1 MIYLLVALSYTVWIM
16 YSFLEGV
23 REAFSKQTKTFK
35 RLKCTNWTTIT
46 LIQRSIFFLLISYI
60 IYLNVG
66 CIQSLIFSVGMIP
79 VFYYIQNGTY
89 FLIKN
94 KMNPN
99 IFTEGYLSD
108 SIGSDSPIMYCKY
121 NIRRLV
127 AVLGVFIQPL
137 IFFT

>member
-1 MIYLLVALSYTVWIM
+1 MIYLLVTLSYTVWIM

-23 REAFSKQTKTFK
+23 REAFGKQTKTFK
-35 RLKCTNWTTIT
+35 RLKCTNWTTIA

-66 CIQSLIFSVGMIP
+66 CYQSLIFSIGMVP

-94 KMNPN
+94 KMNPS
-99 IFTEGYLSD
+99 IFTQGYSSD
-108 SIGSDSPIMYCKY
+108 AINSDSPVMYCKY
-121 NIRRLV
+121 DIRRL
-127 AVLGVFIQPL
+127 AAILGVFIQPL
-137 IFFT
+137 IFFI

>member
-1 MIYLLVALSYTVWIM
+1 MIYLLVILSYTVWMM

-23 REAFSKQTKTFK
+23 REAFGKQTKTFK

-66 CIQSLIFSVGMIP
+66 CVQSLIFSVGMIP

-99 IFTEGYLSD
+99 IFKDGYSSD
-108 SIGSDSPIMYCKY
+108 AIDSDSPVMYCKY
-121 NIRRLV
+121 DIRRLAV
-127 AVLGVFIQPL
+127 AIGIFIQPL

>member
-1 MIYLLVALSYTVWIM
+1 MIYLLVILSYTVWMM

-66 CIQSLIFSVGMIP
+66 CVQSLIFSVGMIP

-94 KMNPN
+94 KMNPT
-99 IFTEGYLSD
+99 IFKDGYSSD
-108 SIGSDSPIMYCKY
+108 SIDSDSPVMYCKY
-121 NIRRLV
+121 DIRRL
-127 AVLGVFIQPL
+127 AVTIGIFIQPL